1 MTYSMW
7 LRAALPG
14 WPTTTPQHLP
24 VSSTAITHCYDTAVS
39 LTLELGFLTW
49 TCSIKVRIWESGSA
63 CIPGS
68 VPKTSSFLCKVKQI
82 WLSNDNHMH
91 GSSSLEGVVELVLS
105 TAVHQSSCS
114 CERLVESASVTCTQ
128 STRAVTC
135 LQVLDPLC
143 FCCCSGGGSPQENRE
158 RFMLH
163 NLSFYVVTSERLIR
177 KTSQPFEVADKTYA

>member
-14 WPTTTPQHLP
+14 WPTITPQHLP

-91 GSSSLEGVVELVLS
+91 GSSSLEGVEELVLS

-128 STRAVTC
+128 STRAVTVVFRSWTHRGFAVSVAVAVHRRTENDSCYIIC
-135 LQVLDPLC
+135 L
-143 FCCCSGGGSPQENRE
+143 
-158 RFMLH
+158 FMLW
-163 NLSFYVVTSERLIR
+163 LRR
-177 KTSQPFEVADKTYA
+177 DW